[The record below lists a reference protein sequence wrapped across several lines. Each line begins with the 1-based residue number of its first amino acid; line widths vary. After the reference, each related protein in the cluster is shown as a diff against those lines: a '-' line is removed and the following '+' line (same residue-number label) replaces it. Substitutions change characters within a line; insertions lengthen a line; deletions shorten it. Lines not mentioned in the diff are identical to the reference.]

1 MSICQWLKPVVL
13 IGVFAVGLTMVM
25 PTSARCTDTWYHD
38 QRQYAHVLNPLAAS
52 VMSWYGYLVDVESD
66 RERFPETREQV
77 QTLFAS
83 DEALSTAEKLYPD
96 RIRTIDI
103 LDAGLK
109 RRQPQQFAFR
119 LAIRIVYG
127 VADQLREATITEN
140 VVFAVAPSQPPKILS
155 FERIK
160 TPEGSQSSL
169 SEGPPRGDRLHYQLR
184 QFAYAWLAEMDR
196 SPHHAR
202 FMPDAMNQAIY
213 DVEFGA
219 MTFRG
224 DVETTLRKRRAKQ
237 GLGGHLLRSL
247 TVVQPPGKIRP
258 LTIELIMDWKGK
270 TPDGLKAIGKIRQEI
285 RFVISDN
292 GQLTVMHIREQHL
305 LPDLEPWTKLLC

>member
-140 VVFAVAPSQPPKILS
+140 VV
-155 FERIK
+155 
-160 TPEGSQSSL
+160 
-169 SEGPPRGDRLHYQLR
+169 
-184 QFAYAWLAEMDR
+184 
-196 SPHHAR
+196 
-202 FMPDAMNQAIY
+202 
-213 DVEFGA
+213 
-219 MTFRG
+219 
-224 DVETTLRKRRAKQ
+224 
-237 GLGGHLLRSL
+237 LGG
-247 TVVQPPGKIRP
+247 
-258 LTIELIMDWKGK
+258 
-270 TPDGLKAIGKIRQEI
+270 
-285 RFVISDN
+285 
-292 GQLTVMHIREQHL
+292 
-305 LPDLEPWTKLLC
+305 